1 MITIRKAVG
10 SDLDA
15 VASIYDEL
23 HREIGIVP
31 TVFNG
36 IEGVNLVLLEKW
48 LG

>member
-1 MITIRKAVG
+1 MITIRKAAG

-31 TVFNG
+31 TVFNSIRQEFPHPLQVVG
-36 IEGVNLVLLEKW
+36 
-48 LG
+48 